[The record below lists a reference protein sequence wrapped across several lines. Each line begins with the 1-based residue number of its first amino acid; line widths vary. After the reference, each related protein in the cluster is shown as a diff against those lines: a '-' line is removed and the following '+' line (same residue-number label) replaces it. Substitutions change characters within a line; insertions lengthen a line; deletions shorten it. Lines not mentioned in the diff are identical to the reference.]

1 MRTLEEILHPVTPA
15 QFRAEYEGRQPLHVP
30 AAEGSNK
37 RALLTWDAFN
47 GLLNQ
52 SNVWTSER
60 LQLMRRD
67 AAVPPEQYCK
77 LKRTPEGHVWRP
89 SPAKVEVFLSAGVSI
104 LANDMITLHSPITH
118 AGVALGEALAAEV
131 GASVFCSFKGGRAVA
146 THYDVH
152 EVFAVQTEG
161 EKVWNLYEGR
171 AIDPVG
177 YPPGLTQAEVEKS
190 RGRLVSTITMKPGD
204 VLYMPRG
211 FYHDTVTPDQPS
223 LHVSFTVMP
232 LAGRRILSLL
242 EGPVLEDAAFR
253 AWLPAADA
261 EGGALL
267 QARLAELAGRLA
279 GIVAS
284 PAFRDE
290 VALLQRRLIPR
301 APDFSL
307 PVRKPATLYRTTGRA
322 FPDNG
327 PLIRRIQDWM
337 IEERQFAVEDL
348 VAEMDSLPEAVVRDA
363 LAEAEQAGAVQRV

>member
-15 QFRAEYEGRQPLHVP
+15 QFRADHEGRQPLHIP
-30 AAEGSNK
+30 AADGSDK

-52 SNVWTSER
+52 SNVWDSER
-60 LQLMRRD
+60 LKLMRHD
-67 AAVPPEQYCK
+67 DAVPPEQYCRR
-77 LKRTPEGHVWRP
+77 KRTPEGLIWRP
-89 SPAKVEVFLSAGVSI
+89 SPAKVEVFLSAGASI
-104 LANDMITLHSPITH
+104 LANDVMTLHSPITH

-171 AIDPVG
+171 VINPVG
-177 YPPGLTQAEVEKS
+177 YPPSMTQTDFNKDC
-190 RGRLVSTITMKPGD
+190 GRLVSTITMKPGD

-232 LAGRRILSLL
+232 LTGRSILSLL
-242 EGPVLEDAAFR
+242 DGPALQDAAFR

-267 QARLAELAGRLA
+267 QTRLSELATRLA

-290 VALLQRRLIPR
+290 VALLQRRLMPR

-307 PVRKPATLYRTTGRA
+307 PVRKPAILYRITGRA
-322 FPDNG
+322 FPDLG
-327 PLIRRIQDWM
+327 PMPRRAYDWM

-348 VAEMDSLPEAVVRDA
+348 VADMDSLSEADIRSA
-363 LAEAEQAGAVQRV
+363 LAGAEQAGAVQRV

>member
-15 QFRAEYEGRQPLHVP
+15 QFRADHEGRQPLHIP
-30 AAEGSNK
+30 AADGSDK

-52 SNVWTSER
+52 SNVWDSER
-60 LQLMRRD
+60 LKLMRHD
-67 AAVPPEQYCK
+67 DAVPPEQYCRR
-77 LKRTPEGHVWRP
+77 KRTPEGLIWRP
-89 SPAKVEVFLSAGVSI
+89 SPAKVEVFLSAGASI
-104 LANDMITLHSPITH
+104 LANDVMTLHSPITH

-171 AIDPVG
+171 VINPVG
-177 YPPGLTQAEVEKS
+177 YPPGMTQTDFNKDC
-190 RGRLVSTITMKPGD
+190 GRLVSTITMKPGD

-232 LAGRRILSLL
+232 LTGRSILSLL
-242 EGPVLEDAAFR
+242 DGPALQDAAFR

-267 QARLAELAGRLA
+267 QTRLSELATRLA

-290 VALLQRRLIPR
+290 VALLQRRLMPR

-307 PVRKPATLYRTTGRA
+307 PVRKPAILYRITGRA
-322 FPDNG
+322 FPDLG
-327 PLIRRIQDWM
+327 PMPRRAYDWM

-348 VAEMDSLPEAVVRDA
+348 VADMDSLSEADIRSA
-363 LAEAEQAGAVQRV
+363 LAGAEQAGAVQRV

>member
-1 MRTLEEILHPVTPA
+1 MRTLEEILHPITPA
-15 QFRAEYEGRQPLHVP
+15 QFRAEYEGRQPLHIP
-30 AAEGSNK
+30 ADEGANK
-37 RALLTWDAFN
+37 RTLLSWDAFN

-60 LQLMRRD
+60 LQLMRQD
-67 AAVPPEQYCK
+67 AAVPPEQYCR

-89 SPAKVEVFLSAGVSI
+89 TPAKVEVFLSAGASI
-104 LANDMITLHSPITH
+104 LANDVMTLHSPITH

-171 AIDPVG
+171 VIDPVG
-177 YPPGLTQAEVEKS
+177 YPPGLTQTDFDRD
-190 RGRLVSTITMKPGD
+190 RGRLASTITMKPGD

-232 LAGRRILSLL
+232 LTGRSILSLL
-242 EGPVLEDAAFR
+242 DGPALQDAAFR
-253 AWLPAADA
+253 GWLPAADA
-261 EGGALL
+261 EGGARL
-267 QARLAELAGRLA
+267 QARLSELATRLA

-307 PVRKPATLYRTTGRA
+307 PVRKSATVYRVTGRA
-322 FPDNG
+322 FPDLG
-327 PLIRRIQDWM
+327 PMARRAYDWM
-337 IEERQFAVEDL
+337 IEERQFALEDL
-348 VAEMDSLPEAVVRDA
+348 VADMESLSETDIRSA
-363 LAEAEQAGAVQRV
+363 LAGAEQAGAVQRV

>member
-1 MRTLEEILHPVTPA
+1 MI
-15 QFRAEYEGRQPLHVP
+15 
-30 AAEGSNK
+30 
-37 RALLTWDAFN
+37 
-47 GLLNQ
+47 
-52 SNVWTSER
+52 
-60 LQLMRRD
+60 
-67 AAVPPEQYCK
+67 
-77 LKRTPEGHVWRP
+77 WRP
-89 SPAKVEVFLSAGVSI
+89 SPAKVEVFLSAGASI
-104 LANDMITLHSPITH
+104 LANDVLTLHSPITR

-171 AIDPVG
+171 EIDPVG
-177 YPPGLTQAEVEKS
+177 YPPGMTQTDFNKAC
-190 RGRLVSTITMKPGD
+190 GRLVSTITMKPGD

-232 LAGRRILSLL
+232 LAGRSILSLL
-242 EGPVLEDAAFR
+242 DGPVLQDAAFR

-261 EGGALL
+261 DGGALL
-267 QARLAELAGRLA
+267 EARLADLATRLA

-301 APDFSL
+301 VPDFTL
-307 PVRKPATLYRTTGRA
+307 PARKPATLYRVTGRA
-322 FPDNG
+322 FPDTG
-327 PLIRRIQDWM
+327 AMARLAYDWM

-348 VAEMDSLPEAVVRDA
+348 VADMESLSEADIRSA
-363 LAEAEQAGAVQRV
+363 LAGAEQAGAVQRI

>member
-15 QFRAEYEGRQPLHVP
+15 QFRADHEGRQPLHIP
-30 AAEGSNK
+30 AADGSDK

-52 SNVWTSER
+52 SNVWDSER
-60 LQLMRRD
+60 LKLMRHD
-67 AAVPPEQYCK
+67 DAVPPEQYCRR
-77 LKRTPEGHVWRP
+77 KRTPEGMIWRP
-89 SPAKVEVFLSAGVSI
+89 SPAKVEVFLSAGASI
-104 LANDMITLHSPITH
+104 LANDVMTLHSPITH

-171 AIDPVG
+171 VINPVG
-177 YPPGLTQAEVEKS
+177 YPPGMTQTDFNKDC
-190 RGRLVSTITMKPGD
+190 GRLVSTITMKPGD

-232 LAGRRILSLL
+232 LTGRSILSLL
-242 EGPVLEDAAFR
+242 DGPALQDAAFR

-267 QARLAELAGRLA
+267 QTRLSELATRLA

-290 VALLQRRLIPR
+290 VALLQRRLMPR

-307 PVRKPATLYRTTGRA
+307 PVRKPAILYRITGRA
-322 FPDNG
+322 FPDLG
-327 PLIRRIQDWM
+327 PMPRRAYDWM

-348 VAEMDSLPEAVVRDA
+348 VADMDSLSEADIRSA
-363 LAEAEQAGAVQRV
+363 LAGAEQAGAVQRV

>member
-1 MRTLEEILHPVTPA
+1 MRTLEEILHPITPP
-15 QFRAEYEGRQPLHVP
+15 QFHAEYEGQRPLHIP
-30 AAEGSNK
+30 AAEGSGK
-37 RALLTWDAFN
+37 RGLLSWDAFN

-60 LQLMRRD
+60 LQLMRND
-67 AAVPPEQYCK
+67 AAVPAEQYCQM
-77 LKRTPEGHVWRP
+77 KRTPEGHVWRP
-89 SPAKVEVFLSAGVSI
+89 SPAKVEVFLSAGTSI
-104 LANDMITLHSPITH
+104 LANDVLTLHSPITR

-177 YPPGLTQAEVEKS
+177 YPPGLTQADFDRD

-223 LHVSFTVMP
+223 LHVSFTAMP
-232 LAGRRILSLL
+232 LSGRNILSLL
-242 EGPVLEDAAFR
+242 DGPALNDPAFR
-253 AWLPAADA
+253 AWLPPA
-261 EGGALL
+261 EAGGGAPLE
-267 QARLAELAGRLA
+267 ARLTELAGRLA

-307 PVRKPATLYRTTGRA
+307 PVRKPVSLYRTTGKA
-322 FPDNG
+322 FPDAG
-327 PLIRRIQDWM
+327 ARVRRVFDWM
-337 IEERQFAVEDL
+337 IAQRQFAVEDL
-348 VAEMDSLPEAVVRDA
+348 VAQMDSLSEADV
-363 LAEAEQAGAVQRV
+363 LAAIDGAEQAGAVQRI

>member
-15 QFRAEYEGRQPLHVP
+15 QFRAEYEGRQPLHIP
-30 AAEGSNK
+30 AVEGSNK
-37 RALLTWDAFN
+37 RALLPWDAFN

-52 SNVWTSER
+52 SNVWDSER
-60 LQLMRRD
+60 LKLMRHD
-67 AAVPPEQYCK
+67 DPVPPEQYCRR
-77 LKRTPEGHVWRP
+77 KRTPEGMIWRP
-89 SPAKVEVFLSAGVSI
+89 SPAKVEVFLSAGASI
-104 LANDMITLHSPITH
+104 LANDVMTLHSPVTH

-171 AIDPVG
+171 VIDPVG
-177 YPPGLTQAEVEKS
+177 YPPGLTQTDFN
-190 RGRLVSTITMKPGD
+190 RDCGRLVSTVTMKPGD

-232 LAGRRILSLL
+232 LAGRSILSLL
-242 EGPVLEDAAFR
+242 DGPVLQDAAFR

-261 EGGALL
+261 EGGIQLD
-267 QARLAELAGRLA
+267 ARLAELATRLA
-279 GIVAS
+279 GIVTS

-290 VALLQRRLIPR
+290 VALLQRRLMPR

-307 PVRKPATLYRTTGRA
+307 PARKPVTLYRVTGRA
-322 FPDNG
+322 FPDVG
-327 PLIRRIQDWM
+327 AMARLAYDWM

-348 VAEMDSLPEAVVRDA
+348 VADLESLSEADIRNA
-363 LAEAEQAGAVQRV
+363 LAGAEQAGAVQRV

>member
-37 RALLTWDAFN
+37 RALLPWDAFN

-60 LQLMRRD
+60 LQLMHQD

-77 LKRTPEGHVWRP
+77 LKRTPEGQVWRP
-89 SPAKVEVFLSAGVSI
+89 APAKVEVFLSAGTSI
-104 LANDMITLHSPITH
+104 LANDVLTLHSPITR

-171 AIDPVG
+171 VIDPVG
-177 YPPGLTQAEVEKS
+177 YPPGMTQTDFNKEC
-190 RGRLVSTITMKPGD
+190 GRLVSTITMRPGD

-232 LAGRRILSLL
+232 LTGRSILSLL
-242 EGPVLEDAAFR
+242 DGLALQDAAFR
-253 AWLPAADA
+253 AWLPSADA
-261 EGGALL
+261 DGGSLL
-267 QARLAELAGRLA
+267 QARLTELATRLT

-290 VALLQRRLIPR
+290 VALLQRRLIPC

-307 PVRKPATLYRTTGRA
+307 PVRKPATLYRVSGRA
-322 FPDNG
+322 FPDMG
-327 PLIRRIQDWM
+327 PMARRVFDWM
-337 IEERQFAVEDL
+337 IEERQFAAEDL
-348 VAEMDSLPEAVVRDA
+348 VADMDSLSEADIRTA
-363 LAEAEQAGAVQRV
+363 LAGAEQAGAVQRV

>member
-15 QFRAEYEGRQPLHVP
+15 QFRADHEGRQPLHIP
-30 AAEGSNK
+30 AADGSDK

-52 SNVWTSER
+52 SNVWDSER
-60 LQLMRRD
+60 LKLMRHD
-67 AAVPPEQYCK
+67 DAVPPEQYCRR
-77 LKRTPEGHVWRP
+77 KRTPEGMIWRP
-89 SPAKVEVFLSAGVSI
+89 SPAKVEVFLSAGASI
-104 LANDMITLHSPITH
+104 LANDVMTLHSPITH
-118 AGVALGEALAAEV
+118 AGVALGETLAAEV

-171 AIDPVG
+171 VINPVG
-177 YPPGLTQAEVEKS
+177 YPPGMTQTDFNKDC
-190 RGRLVSTITMKPGD
+190 GRLVSTITMKPGD

-232 LAGRRILSLL
+232 LTGRSILSLL
-242 EGPVLEDAAFR
+242 DGPALQDAAFR

-267 QARLAELAGRLA
+267 QTRLSELATRLA

-290 VALLQRRLIPR
+290 VALLQRRLMPR

-307 PVRKPATLYRTTGRA
+307 PVRKPAILYRITGRA
-322 FPDNG
+322 FPDLG
-327 PLIRRIQDWM
+327 PMPRRAYDWM

-348 VAEMDSLPEAVVRDA
+348 VADMDSLSEADIRSA
-363 LAEAEQAGAVQRV
+363 LAGAEQAGAVQRV

>member
-15 QFRAEYEGRQPLHVP
+15 QFRADHEGRQPLHIP
-30 AAEGSNK
+30 AADGSDK

-52 SNVWTSER
+52 SNVWDSER
-60 LQLMRRD
+60 LKLMRHD
-67 AAVPPEQYCK
+67 DAVPPEQYCRR
-77 LKRTPEGHVWRP
+77 KRTPEGMIWRP
-89 SPAKVEVFLSAGVSI
+89 SPAKVEVFLSAGASI
-104 LANDMITLHSPITH
+104 LANDVMTLHSPITH

-161 EKVWNLYEGR
+161 EKVWSLYEGR
-171 AIDPVG
+171 VINPVG
-177 YPPGLTQAEVEKS
+177 YPPGMTQTDFNKDC
-190 RGRLVSTITMKPGD
+190 GRLVSTITMKPGD

-232 LAGRRILSLL
+232 LTGRSILSLL
-242 EGPVLEDAAFR
+242 DGPALQDAAFR

-267 QARLAELAGRLA
+267 QTRLSELATRLA

-290 VALLQRRLIPR
+290 VALLQRRLMPR

-307 PVRKPATLYRTTGRA
+307 PVRKPAILYRITGRA
-322 FPDNG
+322 FPDLG
-327 PLIRRIQDWM
+327 PMPRRAYDWM

-348 VAEMDSLPEAVVRDA
+348 VADMDSLSEADIRSA
-363 LAEAEQAGAVQRV
+363 LAGAEQAGAVQRV

>member
-15 QFRAEYEGRQPLHVP
+15 QFRADHEGRQPLHIP
-30 AAEGSNK
+30 AADGSDK

-52 SNVWTSER
+52 SNVWDSER
-60 LQLMRRD
+60 LKLMRHD
-67 AAVPPEQYCK
+67 DAVPPEQYCRR
-77 LKRTPEGHVWRP
+77 KRTPEGLIWRP
-89 SPAKVEVFLSAGVSI
+89 SPAKVEVFLSAGASI
-104 LANDMITLHSPITH
+104 LANDVMTLHSPITH
-118 AGVALGEALAAEV
+118 AGVALGETLAAEV

-171 AIDPVG
+171 VINPVG
-177 YPPGLTQAEVEKS
+177 YPPGMTQTDFNKDC
-190 RGRLVSTITMKPGD
+190 GRLVSTITMKPGD

-232 LAGRRILSLL
+232 LTGRSILSLL
-242 EGPVLEDAAFR
+242 DGPALQDAAFR

-267 QARLAELAGRLA
+267 QTRLSELATRLA

-290 VALLQRRLIPR
+290 VALLQRRLMPR

-307 PVRKPATLYRTTGRA
+307 PVRKPAILYRITGRA
-322 FPDNG
+322 FPDLG
-327 PLIRRIQDWM
+327 PMPRRAYDWM

-348 VAEMDSLPEAVVRDA
+348 VADMDSLSEADIRSA
-363 LAEAEQAGAVQRV
+363 LAGAEQAGAVQRV

>member
-1 MRTLEEILHPVTPA
+1 MI
-15 QFRAEYEGRQPLHVP
+15 
-30 AAEGSNK
+30 
-37 RALLTWDAFN
+37 
-47 GLLNQ
+47 
-52 SNVWTSER
+52 
-60 LQLMRRD
+60 
-67 AAVPPEQYCK
+67 
-77 LKRTPEGHVWRP
+77 WRP
-89 SPAKVEVFLSAGVSI
+89 SPAKVEVFLSAGASI
-104 LANDMITLHSPITH
+104 LANDVMTLHSPVTH

-171 AIDPVG
+171 VIDPVG
-177 YPPGLTQAEVEKS
+177 YPPGMTQTDFNKDC
-190 RGRLVSTITMKPGD
+190 GRLVSTITMKPGD

-232 LAGRRILSLL
+232 LTGRSILSLL
-242 EGPVLEDAAFR
+242 DGPALQDAAFR

-267 QARLAELAGRLA
+267 QTRLSELATRLA

-290 VALLQRRLIPR
+290 VALLQRRLMPR

-307 PVRKPATLYRTTGRA
+307 PVRKSATVYRVTGRA
-322 FPDNG
+322 FPDMG
-327 PLIRRIQDWM
+327 PLARRAYDWM

-348 VAEMDSLPEAVVRDA
+348 VADMDSLSETDVRSA
-363 LAEAEQAGAVQRV
+363 LAGAEQAGAVQRV

>member
-15 QFRAEYEGRQPLHVP
+15 QFRVDYLGRQPLHIP

-52 SNVWTSER
+52 TNVWDSER
-60 LQLMRRD
+60 LQLMRHD
-67 AAVPPEQYCK
+67 DAVPPEQYCRR
-77 LKRTPEGHVWRP
+77 KRTPEGLIWRP
-89 SPAKVEVFLSAGVSI
+89 SPAKVEVFLSAGASI
-104 LANDMITLHSPITH
+104 LANDVLTLHSPITH

-171 AIDPVG
+171 VIDPVG
-177 YPPGLTQAEVEKS
+177 YPPGLTQTDFN
-190 RGRLVSTITMKPGD
+190 RDCGRLVSTITMKPGD

-232 LAGRRILSLL
+232 LTGRSLL
-242 EGPVLEDAAFR
+242 ALLDGPALQDAAFR

-267 QARLAELAGRLA
+267 QARLAELATRLA

-290 VALLQRRLIPR
+290 VALLQRRLMPR

-307 PVRKPATLYRTTGRA
+307 PVRKPATVYRVTGRA
-322 FPDNG
+322 FPDMG
-327 PLIRRIQDWM
+327 PMARRVYDWM

-348 VAEMDSLPEAVVRDA
+348 VADMESLSEIDVRNA
-363 LAEAEQAGAVQRV
+363 LAGAEQAGAVQRV

>member
-15 QFRAEYEGRQPLHVP
+15 QFRADHEGRQPLHIP
-30 AAEGSNK
+30 AADGSDK

-52 SNVWTSER
+52 SNVWDSER
-60 LQLMRRD
+60 LKLMRHD
-67 AAVPPEQYCK
+67 DAVPPEQYCRR
-77 LKRTPEGHVWRP
+77 KRTPEGMIWRP
-89 SPAKVEVFLSAGVSI
+89 SPAKVEVFLSAGASI
-104 LANDMITLHSPITH
+104 LANDVMTLHSPITH

-171 AIDPVG
+171 VINPVG
-177 YPPGLTQAEVEKS
+177 YPPGMTQTDFNKDC
-190 RGRLVSTITMKPGD
+190 GRLVSTITMKPGD

-232 LAGRRILSLL
+232 LTGRSILSLL
-242 EGPVLEDAAFR
+242 DGPALQDAAFR

-267 QARLAELAGRLA
+267 QTRLSELAARLA

-290 VALLQRRLIPR
+290 VALLQRRLMPR

-307 PVRKPATLYRTTGRA
+307 PVRKPAILYRITGRA
-322 FPDNG
+322 FPDLG
-327 PLIRRIQDWM
+327 PMPRRAYDWM

-348 VAEMDSLPEAVVRDA
+348 VADMDSLSEADIRSA
-363 LAEAEQAGAVQRV
+363 LAGAEQAGAVQRV

>member
-15 QFRAEYEGRQPLHVP
+15 QFRADHEGRQPLHIP

-52 SNVWTSER
+52 SNVWDSER
-60 LQLMRRD
+60 LKLMRHD
-67 AAVPPEQYCK
+67 DAVPPEQYCRR
-77 LKRTPEGHVWRP
+77 KRTPEGMIWRP
-89 SPAKVEVFLSAGVSI
+89 SPAKVEVFLSAGASI
-104 LANDMITLHSPITH
+104 LANDVMTLHSPITH

-171 AIDPVG
+171 VINPVG
-177 YPPGLTQAEVEKS
+177 YPPGMTQTDFNKDC
-190 RGRLVSTITMKPGD
+190 GRLVSTITMKPGD

-232 LAGRRILSLL
+232 LTGRSILSLL
-242 EGPVLEDAAFR
+242 DGPALQDAAFR

-267 QARLAELAGRLA
+267 QTRLSELATRLA

-290 VALLQRRLIPR
+290 VALLQRRLMPR

-307 PVRKPATLYRTTGRA
+307 PVRKPAILYRITGRA
-322 FPDNG
+322 FPDLG
-327 PLIRRIQDWM
+327 PMPRRAYDWM

-348 VAEMDSLPEAVVRDA
+348 VADMDSLSEADIRSA
-363 LAEAEQAGAVQRV
+363 LAGAEQAGAVQRV

>member
-1 MRTLEEILHPVTPA
+1 MRTLEEILHPITPA
-15 QFRAEYEGRQPLHVP
+15 QFRAEYEGRQPLHIP

-37 RALLTWDAFN
+37 RALLSWDAFN

-52 SNVWTSER
+52 SNIWTSER
-60 LQLMRRD
+60 LQLMRQD

-89 SPAKVEVFLSAGVSI
+89 TPAKVEVFLSAGASI
-104 LANDMITLHSPITH
+104 LANDVLTLHSPVTH

-131 GASVFCSFKGGRAVA
+131 GASVFCSFRGGRAVA

-152 EVFAVQTEG
+152 EVFAIQTEG

-171 AIDPVG
+171 VVDPVG
-177 YPPGLTQAEVEKS
+177 YPPGMTQTDFNKDC
-190 RGRLVSTITMKPGD
+190 GRLVSTITMRPGD

-232 LAGRRILSLL
+232 LTGRSILSLL
-242 EGPVLEDAAFR
+242 DAPALQDAVFR
-253 AWLPAADA
+253 AWLPAAGA

-267 QARLAELAGRLA
+267 QNRLAELATRLA

-290 VALLQRRLIPR
+290 VALLQRRLMPR

-307 PVRKPATLYRTTGRA
+307 PVRKPATLYRLTGRS
-322 FPDNG
+322 FPDMG
-327 PLIRRIQDWM
+327 PMARRVFDWM

-348 VAEMDSLPEAVVRDA
+348 VADMDSLSETDIRDA
-363 LAEAEQAGAVQRV
+363 LAGAEQAGAVQRV

>member
-1 MRTLEEILHPVTPA
+1 MHTLEEILHPVTPA
-15 QFRAEYEGRQPLHVP
+15 QFRAEYEGRQPLHIP
-30 AAEGSNK
+30 AVEGSDK
-37 RALLTWDAFN
+37 RALLPWDAFN

-52 SNVWTSER
+52 SNVWDSER
-60 LQLMRRD
+60 LKLMRHD
-67 AAVPPEQYCK
+67 DAVPPEQYCRR
-77 LKRTPEGHVWRP
+77 KRTPEGMIWRP
-89 SPAKVEVFLSAGVSI
+89 SPAKVEVFLSAGASI
-104 LANDMITLHSPITH
+104 LANDVLTLHSPITR

-171 AIDPVG
+171 EIDPVG
-177 YPPGLTQAEVEKS
+177 YPPGMTQTDFNKAC
-190 RGRLVSTITMKPGD
+190 GRLVSTITMKPGD

-232 LAGRRILSLL
+232 LAGRSILSLL
-242 EGPVLEDAAFR
+242 EGPVLQDAAFR
-253 AWLPAADA
+253 AWLPAAGA

-267 QARLAELAGRLA
+267 EARLADLATRLA

-301 APDFSL
+301 APGFSL
-307 PVRKPATLYRTTGRA
+307 PARKPATLYRVTGRA
-322 FPDNG
+322 FPDMG
-327 PLIRRIQDWM
+327 AMARRAYDWM

-348 VAEMDSLPEAVVRDA
+348 VADMEALSEADIRSA
-363 LAEAEQAGAVQRV
+363 LAGAEQAGAVQRV

>member
-15 QFRAEYEGRQPLHVP
+15 QFRAEYEGCQPLHVP
-30 AAEGSNK
+30 AVEGSDK

-67 AAVPPEQYCK
+67 AAVPPEQYCR

-89 SPAKVEVFLSAGVSI
+89 SPAKVEVFLSAGASI
-104 LANDMITLHSPITH
+104 LANDIITLHSPITH

-131 GASVFCSFKGGRAVA
+131 GASVFCSFRGGRAVA

-177 YPPGLTQAEVEKS
+177 YPPGLTQADIDKS

-267 QARLAELAGRLA
+267 QARLTELAGRLA

-348 VAEMDSLPEAVVRDA
+348 VAEMDSLPETVVRDA
-363 LAEAEQAGAVQRV
+363 LAGAEQAGAVQRV

>member
-1 MRTLEEILHPVTPA
+1 MRTLEELLYPITPA
-15 QFRAEYEGRQPLHVP
+15 QFHAEYEGRQPLHVP
-30 AAEGSNK
+30 APAGSDK
-37 RALLTWDAFN
+37 RELLTWDAFN

-52 SNVWTSER
+52 TNVWDSER
-60 LQLMRRD
+60 LQLMRND
-67 AAVPPEQYCK
+67 AAVPAEQYCRR
-77 LKRTPEGHVWRP
+77 KRTPEGHIWRP
-89 SPAKVEVFLSAGVSI
+89 SPAKVEVFLSAGANI
-104 LANDMITLHSPITH
+104 LANDVMTLHSPITR

-177 YPPGLTQAEVEKS
+177 YPPGLTQADFDRN
-190 RGRLVSTITMKPGD
+190 RGRLVSTVTMKPGD
-204 VLYMPRG
+204 LLYMPRG

-232 LAGRRILSLL
+232 LTGRAILSLL
-242 EGPVLEDAAFR
+242 DGPALEDAAFR

-261 EGGALL
+261 GEGVPLQSRLNAL
-267 QARLAELAGRLA
+267 AERLAV
-279 GIVAS
+279 IVTS

-290 VALLQRRLIPR
+290 VALLQRRLMPR

-307 PVRKPATLYRTTGRA
+307 PVRKPVTLYRTTGRT
-322 FPDNG
+322 FPDQG
-327 PLIRRIQDWM
+327 PVTRRVYDWM
-337 IEERQFAVEDL
+337 IEERQFALEDL
-348 VAEMDSLPEAVVRDA
+348 VADMDSLSEAHIRAA
-363 LAEAEQAGAVQRV
+363 LAGAEAAGAVQRL

>member
-1 MRTLEEILHPVTPA
+1 MRTLEDILHPVTPA
-15 QFRAEYEGRQPLHVP
+15 QFRAEYEGRKPLHIP
-30 AAEGSNK
+30 APEGSNK
-37 RALLTWDAFN
+37 RTLLTWDAFN

-52 SNVWTSER
+52 TNVWTSER
-60 LQLMRRD
+60 LQLMHRD
-67 AAVPPEQYCK
+67 AAAPPEQYCK
-77 LKRTPEGHVWRP
+77 LKRTPEGHIWRP
-89 SPAKVEVFLSAGVSI
+89 SPAKVEVLLAAGASI
-104 LANDMITLHSPITH
+104 LANDVLTLHSPITH

-171 AIDPVG
+171 ETDPVG
-177 YPPGLTQAEVEKS
+177 YPPGLSQAEFDRN

-232 LAGRRILSLL
+232 LAGRSILALL
-242 EGPVLEDAAFR
+242 DAPALRDAAFR

-267 QARLAELAGRLA
+267 QARLTELAGRLA
-279 GIVAS
+279 DIVAS
-284 PAFRDE
+284 PDFRDE
-290 VALLQRRLIPR
+290 VALLQRRLMPR

-322 FPDNG
+322 FPHSSA
-327 PLIRRIQDWM
+327 LTRRIYDWM
-337 IEERQFAVEDL
+337 IEARQFAIEDL
-348 VAEMDSLPEAVVRDA
+348 AAEMDDRPESDIRAA
-363 LAEAEQAGAVQRV
+363 LSEAEAAGAVRRV

>member
-15 QFRAEYEGRQPLHVP
+15 QFRAEYEGRQPLHIP
-30 AAEGSNK
+30 AVEGSNK
-37 RALLTWDAFN
+37 RALLPWDAFN

-52 SNVWTSER
+52 SNVWDSER
-60 LQLMRRD
+60 LKLMRHD
-67 AAVPPEQYCK
+67 DSVPPEQYCQR
-77 LKRTPEGHVWRP
+77 KRTPEGMIWRP
-89 SPAKVEVFLSAGVSI
+89 LPAKVEVFLSAGASI
-104 LANDMITLHSPITH
+104 LANDVMTLHSPITR

-171 AIDPVG
+171 EIDPVG
-177 YPPGLTQAEVEKS
+177 YPSGLTQSDFNKAC
-190 RGRLVSTITMKPGD
+190 GRLVSTITMKPGD

-232 LAGRRILSLL
+232 LAGRSILSLL
-242 EGPVLEDAAFR
+242 DGPVLQDAAFR
-253 AWLPAADA
+253 AWLPAAGAD
-261 EGGALL
+261 GGAQLE
-267 QARLAELAGRLA
+267 ARLSDLATRLA

-290 VALLQRRLIPR
+290 VALLQRRLMPR

-307 PVRKPATLYRTTGRA
+307 PVRKPITLYRVTGRA
-322 FPDNG
+322 FPDMG
-327 PLIRRIQDWM
+327 TIARRTFDWM

-348 VAEMDSLPEAVVRDA
+348 VADMETLSEADIRSA
-363 LAEAEQAGAVQRV
+363 LAGAEQAGAVQRV

>member
-1 MRTLEEILHPVTPA
+1 MRTLEDILHPVTPA
-15 QFRAEYEGRQPLHVP
+15 QFRAEYEGRQPLHIP
-30 AAEGSNK
+30 AAAGSPK
-37 RALLTWDAFN
+37 RDLLTWDAFN

-60 LQLMRRD
+60 LQLMHHD
-67 AAVPPEQYCK
+67 AAVPPEQYCR

-89 SPAKVEVFLSAGVSI
+89 SPAKVEVFLSAGASI
-104 LANDMITLHSPITH
+104 LANDVMTLHSPITH
-118 AGVALGEALAAEV
+118 AAVALGEALAAEV

-152 EVFAVQTEG
+152 EVFAVQTSG

-171 AIDPVG
+171 EVDPVG
-177 YPPGLTQAEVEKS
+177 YPPGATQADFN
-190 RGRLVSTITMKPGD
+190 RACGRLVSTVTMKPGD

-211 FYHDTVTPDQPS
+211 VYHDTVTPDQPS
-223 LHVSFTVMP
+223 LHVSFTAMP
-232 LAGRRILSLL
+232 LTGRGILSLL
-242 EGPVLEDAAFR
+242 DGPALQDPAFR

-279 GIVAS
+279 EIVAS

-290 VALLQRRLIPR
+290 VALLQRRLMPR
-301 APDFSL
+301 AADFSL
-307 PVRKPATLYRTTGRA
+307 PVRKPANLYRTTGRA
-322 FPDNG
+322 FPDQG
-327 PLIRRIQDWM
+327 PLVRRVFDWI

-348 VAEMDSLPEAVVRDA
+348 VAEMDSLSEARVRDA
-363 LAEAEQAGAVQRV
+363 VASAERAGAIQPV

>member
-1 MRTLEEILHPVTPA
+1 MRTLEEILHPLTPA
-15 QFRAEYEGRQPLHVP
+15 QFRAEYEDRRPLHIP
-30 AAEGSNK
+30 AAERSNK
-37 RALLTWDAFN
+37 RDLLSWDAFN

-52 SNVWTSER
+52 THVWTSER
-60 LQLMRRD
+60 LQLMRND
-67 AAVPPEQYCK
+67 AAVPAEQYCK
-77 LKRTPEGHVWRP
+77 LKRTPEGHIWRP
-89 SPAKVEVFLSAGVSI
+89 SPAKVEVFLSAGASI
-104 LANDMITLHSPITH
+104 LANDVLTLHSPITR
-118 AGVALGEALAAEV
+118 AGAALGEALAAEV

-146 THYDVH
+146 AHYDVH

-161 EKVWNLYEGR
+161 EKVWNLYDGR
-171 AIDPVG
+171 VTDPLG
-177 YPPGLTQAEVEKS
+177 YPPGLTQADFDRD

-211 FYHDTVTPDQPS
+211 VYHDTVTPDQPS

-232 LAGRRILSLL
+232 LAGRSILSLL
-242 EGPVLEDAAFR
+242 DGPVLQDPAFR

-267 QARLAELAGRLA
+267 QARLTELAGRLA

-327 PLIRRIQDWM
+327 PLLRRVYDWM

-348 VAEMDSLPEAVVRDA
+348 AADMDSLSEAAVRDA
-363 LAEAEQAGAVQRV
+363 LAEAERAGAVQRL

>member
-15 QFRAEYEGRQPLHVP
+15 QFRADHEGRQPLHIP
-30 AAEGSNK
+30 AAEGSDK

-52 SNVWTSER
+52 SNVWDSER
-60 LQLMRRD
+60 LKLMRHD
-67 AAVPPEQYCK
+67 DAVPPEQYCRR
-77 LKRTPEGHVWRP
+77 KRTPEGMIWRP
-89 SPAKVEVFLSAGVSI
+89 SPAKVEVFLSAGASI
-104 LANDMITLHSPITH
+104 LANDVMTLHSPITH

-171 AIDPVG
+171 VINPVG
-177 YPPGLTQAEVEKS
+177 YPPGMTQTDFNKDC
-190 RGRLVSTITMKPGD
+190 GRLVSTITMKPGD

-232 LAGRRILSLL
+232 LTGRSILSLL
-242 EGPVLEDAAFR
+242 DGPALQDAAFR

-267 QARLAELAGRLA
+267 QTRLSELATRLA

-290 VALLQRRLIPR
+290 VALLQRRLMPR

-307 PVRKPATLYRTTGRA
+307 PVRKPAILYRITGRA
-322 FPDNG
+322 FPDLG
-327 PLIRRIQDWM
+327 PMPRRAYDWM

-348 VAEMDSLPEAVVRDA
+348 VADMDSLSEADIRSA
-363 LAEAEQAGAVQRV
+363 LAGAEQAGAVQRV

>member
-15 QFRAEYEGRQPLHVP
+15 QFRAEYEGRQPLHIP

-37 RALLTWDAFN
+37 RTLLPWHAFN

-52 SNVWTSER
+52 TNVWDSER
-60 LQLMRRD
+60 LKLMRHD
-67 AAVPPEQYCK
+67 DAVPPEQYCRR
-77 LKRTPEGHVWRP
+77 KRTPAGMIWRP
-89 SPAKVEVFLSAGVSI
+89 SPAKVEVFLSAGASI
-104 LANDMITLHSPITH
+104 LANDVLTLHSPITH

-171 AIDPVG
+171 EIDPVG
-177 YPPGLTQAEVEKS
+177 YPPGMTQTDFNKAC
-190 RGRLVSTITMKPGD
+190 GRLVSTITMKPGD

-232 LAGRRILSLL
+232 LAGRSILSLL
-242 EGPVLEDAAFR
+242 DGPVLQDAAFR

-261 EGGALL
+261 DGGARLE
-267 QARLAELAGRLA
+267 ARLADLATRLA

-290 VALLQRRLIPR
+290 VALLQRRLMPR
-301 APDFSL
+301 APGFGL
-307 PVRKPATLYRTTGRA
+307 PARKPATLYRVTGRA
-322 FPDNG
+322 FPDVG
-327 PLIRRIQDWM
+327 PRARRAYDWM

-348 VAEMDSLPEAVVRDA
+348 VADMESLSEADIRSA
-363 LAEAEQAGAVQRV
+363 LARAEQAGAVQRV